1 MIVVTGGAGFIGSAL
16 IWGFNRRGFDDILIV
31 DSLGEEEKQRNL
43 ANLKFADFVD
53 KDDFVERLERFK
65 EIEGIVHMGACS
77 STTESDTDFLLRNN
91 YEYTKRLALWAI
103 ENNKRFVYA
112 SSAATYGNG
121 SRGFS
126 DDHKLLPEFK
136 PLNGYAY
143 SKQFFDLWAWREGL
157 LDNIAGL
164 KYFNVFGPN
173 EYHKGEM
180 RSVVCKTFDQ
190 IKATGKMKLFKS
202 HHPDYKDGWQLRD
215 FIYIKDAVEMTLY
228 IYGKHEINGIFNVG
242 TGKARSFFDLTAAVF
257 RATGREPQIEY
268 IDMPEAIRDKYQYF
282 TQARMEKLRRAG
294 FNGEMHSLEEAVT
307 DYVQNYLMADDPY
320 LFPKENQ
327 GWKRKER

>member
-16 IWGFNRRGFDDILIV
+16 IWGLNQRGFDDIVVV
-31 DSLGEEEKQRNL
+31 DSLGEDEKQKNL

-53 KDDFVERLERFK
+53 KDNFVEKLEQFK
-65 EIEGIVHMGACS
+65 EIEGIIHMGACS
-77 STTESDTDFLLRNN
+77 STTESDTDFLIRNN
-91 YEYTKRLALWAI
+91 YEYTKRLALWAL

-112 SSAATYGNG
+112 SSAATYGDG

-126 DDHKLLPEFK
+126 DDHKLLPELK

-143 SKQFFDLWAWREGL
+143 SKQLFDLWAWREGL
-157 LDNIAGL
+157 LERIAGL

-173 EYHKGEM
+173 EYHKGQM
-180 RSVVCKTFDQ
+180 RSVVCKTFEQ

-202 HHPDYKDGWQLRD
+202 HHADYKDGWQLRD

-228 IYGKHEINGIFNVG
+228 IYEKHETNGIFNVG
-242 TGKARSFFDLTAAVF
+242 TGEARSFFDLTVTVF

-268 IDMPEAIRDKYQYF
+268 IDMPETIRDKYQYF
-282 TQARMEKLRRAG
+282 TRARMEKLHKAG
-294 FNGEMHSLEEAVT
+294 WKGSLHSLEEAVT
-307 DYVQNYLMADDPY
+307 DYVQNYLMADDLY
-320 LFPKENQ
+320 LK
-327 GWKRKER
+327 